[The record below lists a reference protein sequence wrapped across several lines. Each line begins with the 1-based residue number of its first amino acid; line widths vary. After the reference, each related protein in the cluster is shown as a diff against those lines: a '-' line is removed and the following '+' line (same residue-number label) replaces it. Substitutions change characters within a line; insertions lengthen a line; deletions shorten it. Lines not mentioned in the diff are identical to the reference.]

1 MSIIHNIK
9 TKNLLDLNRL
19 NQAVEQ
25 TIENVEFEYRGG
37 DTFYYWFD
45 KLSARGIDISIEKK
59 NLIEIR
65 NTVMSNRFD
74 YILTN
79 KIVELIIS
87 QLGGVIYDQD
97 KDIVD
102 KFPLFDDKAIEE
114 NKLNDSEIIYFM
126 SNENDM
132 AIYTPKR
139 TVHFG
144 NRLYKELSTL
154 SKANRKNKM
163 YEIIQ
168 NCQYNIPEYSYGDVL
183 QIGNDESEDKKILK
197 LLTNK
202 VDCLIDKYDRIMLN
216 RDGQNPIMITNQT
229 LNTILPEKW
238 KLYDEFTIAAP
249 ELSNEE
255 WESLKDRA
263 LIYDIFDNFTKN

>member
-1 MSIIHNIK
+1 MSIIHKVK
-9 TKNLLDLNRL
+9 TKNLLDFNRL

-37 DTFYYWFD
+37 NTFYYWLD
-45 KLSARGIDISIEKK
+45 KLSARGVDISIEKK

-87 QLGGVIYDQD
+87 QADGVIYNEN
-97 KDIVD
+97 KKRVD
-102 KFPLFDDKAIEE
+102 NLPLFDDKTIEE
-114 NKLNDSEIIYFM
+114 LELHDSNILFIM
-126 SNENDM
+126 SNENEM
-132 AIYTPKR
+132 TIFSPKR
-139 TVHFG
+139 KVHFG
-144 NRLYKELSTL
+144 SRLHKELSVL
-154 SKANRKNKM
+154 SKENRKNKM

-168 NCQYNIPEYSYGDVL
+168 NCQYNIPEYSYGDIL
-183 QIGNDESEDKKILK
+183 QVGDDESEDKKILK

-238 KLYDEFTIAAP
+238 KLYDEYTIAAP

-255 WESLKDRA
+255 WELLKDRA
-263 LIYDIFDNFTKN
+263 STYDIFDDFMKN

>member
-9 TKNLLDLNRL
+9 TKNLLDFNRL
-19 NQAVEQ
+19 NKAVEQ

-37 DTFYYWFD
+37 DTFYYWLD
-45 KLSARGIDISIEKK
+45 KLSARGVDISIEKT
-59 NLIEIR
+59 NLVEIR

-87 QLGGVIYDQD
+87 QIGGVIYDQD

-114 NKLNDSEIIYFM
+114 NELNDSEIIYFM

-154 SKANRKNKM
+154 SKANRKIKM

-168 NCQYNIPEYSYGDVL
+168 NCLYNIPEYSYGDVL

-249 ELSNEE
+249 KLSDEE

-263 LIYDIFDNFTKN
+263 STHDIFDDFVKN

>member
-9 TKNLLDLNRL
+9 TKNLLDFNRL
-19 NQAVEQ
+19 NQAIEQ
-25 TIENVEFEYRGG
+25 TIENVKFEYRGG
-37 DTFYYWFD
+37 NTFYYWLD
-45 KLSARGIDISIEKK
+45 KFSARGVDISIEKK

-79 KIVELIIS
+79 KIAELIIS
-87 QLGGVIYDQD
+87 QLGGVIYDGD

-102 KFPLFDDKAIEE
+102 KFPLFDDITIEKNE
-114 NKLNDSEIIYFM
+114 LNDSEIIYFL

-132 AIYTPKR
+132 AIFTPQR

-144 NRLYKELSTL
+144 NRLNKELSTL

-163 YEIIQ
+163 FEIIQ
-168 NCQYNIPEYSYGDVL
+168 NCQYNIPEYSYGDVI
-183 QIGNDESEDKKILK
+183 QVGNDESEDKKILK

-202 VDCLIDKYDRIMLN
+202 VDCLIDKYDRIMLD
-216 RDGQNPIMITNQT
+216 RDGRNPIMITNQI

-238 KLYDEFTIAAP
+238 KLYDEYTIAAQ
-249 ELSNEE
+249 ELPNED
-255 WESLKDRA
+255 WELLKNKA
-263 LIYDIFDNFTKN
+263 LTHDIFDDFMKN